1 MRKLTNHEM
10 IELNREY
17 GDVINPIVVEDFESA
32 CERSKQ
38 LCSKFF
44 RQQRAKDRERLR
56 TVNVNTIN
64 GDVRYRDDL
73 IHGRVNPPCAADIRK
88 YLAIMKRK
96 HGGVLRYKLKKFEKG
111 DKK

>member
-1 MRKLTNHEM
+1 MRKLTTREM

-17 GDVINPIVVEDFESA
+17 VDVINPIVVEDFESA

-38 LCSKFF
+38 LCAEFF

-56 TVNVNTIN
+56 TVSVKTIN
-64 GDVRYRDDL
+64 GDVKYRDDL
-73 IHGRVNPPCAADIRK
+73 INGRIHPPSADNIRK

-96 HGGVLRYKLKKFEKG
+96 HGGVLRYNLKKFEKR
-111 DKK
+111 

>member
-10 IELNREY
+10 IELNRGY

-44 RQQRAKDRERLR
+44 RQ
-56 TVNVNTIN
+56 
-64 GDVRYRDDL
+64 
-73 IHGRVNPPCAADIRK
+73 
-88 YLAIMKRK
+88 
-96 HGGVLRYKLKKFEKG
+96 
-111 DKK
+111 

>member
-1 MRKLTNHEM
+1 M

-17 GDVINPIVVEDFESA
+17 CDVINPIVVEDFESA

-38 LCSKFF
+38 LCSEFYRKM
-44 RQQRAKDRERLR
+44 RADERERLR
-56 TVNVNTIN
+56 TVSIKVIN
-64 GDVRYRDDL
+64 SDAKYRDDL
-73 IHGRVNPPCAADIRK
+73 IHGRVNPPCASDIRK

-96 HGGVLRYKLKKFEKG
+96 HGGVLRYNLKKFEKG